1 MKKRNLII
9 LIVTLIAFVALI
21 TSPMLAKY
29 LREEDRNVGV
39 NAEKFYFTVD
49 LLGDTVIDTQL
60 SKSFDLYGGDDK
72 QLSFNVQNY
81 FDDFR
86 ITESNVKY
94 NVSYQV
100 VLPTGSAYDTSKV
113 TLTNAG
119 DKTLTGNTKSSLK
132 YDLSILD
139 GYDNGTEV
147 VVTIKSTVP
156 YVKEMTLTFVL
167 NTFSSEY
174 SYYIIDSVNS
184 LYAELIITTNI
195 NIPVKGLIIDF
206 SQVNTTSAVLQI
218 DASNTYL
225 LDKKDGNLVLETNKV
240 PDGQSFLTSVTNT
253 IAINAGE
260 AVSFK
265 FFKSDITKN
274 YSLSNTQGNG
284 VSSVYTVTIPNV

>member
-100 VLPTGSAYDTSKV
+100 VLPTGSTYDTSKV

-156 YVKEMTLTFVL
+156 YVKEMTLTFML

-240 PDGQSFLTSVTNT
+240 PDGQTFLTSVTNT

>member
-100 VLPTGSAYDTSKV
+100 VLPTGSTYDTSKV

-139 GYDNGTEV
+139 GYDNGTKV

>member
-29 LREEDRNVGV
+29 LREENRNVGV

-139 GYDNGTEV
+139 GYDNGTKV

-206 SQVNTTSAVLQI
+206 SQVNTTSAALQI

>member
-100 VLPTGSAYDTSKV
+100 VLPTGSTYDTSKV

-139 GYDNGTEV
+139 GYDNGTKV

-156 YVKEMTLTFVL
+156 YVKEMTLTFIL

-184 LYAELIITTNI
+184 LYAELIITTNV

-206 SQVNTTSAVLQI
+206 SQVNTASAVLQI

>member
-72 QLSFNVQNY
+72 ELSFNVQNY

-113 TLTNAG
+113 TLTNSG

-139 GYDNGTEV
+139 GYDNGTKV

>member
-29 LREEDRNVGV
+29 LREENRNVGV

-139 GYDNGTEV
+139 GYDNGTKV

>member
-29 LREEDRNVGV
+29 LREENRNVGV

-139 GYDNGTEV
+139 GYDNGTKV

-167 NTFSSEY
+167 NTFSQ
-174 SYYIIDSVNS
+174 NT
-184 LYAELIITTNI
+184 LII
-195 NIPVKGLIIDF
+195 
-206 SQVNTTSAVLQI
+206 
-218 DASNTYL
+218 
-225 LDKKDGNLVLETNKV
+225 
-240 PDGQSFLTSVTNT
+240 
-253 IAINAGE
+253 
-260 AVSFK
+260 
-265 FFKSDITKN
+265 
-274 YSLSNTQGNG
+274 
-284 VSSVYTVTIPNV
+284 